1 MSDSAMLQKMSD
13 TVRFLAADMVQR
25 ANSGHPGM
33 PMGMADI
40 LTVFSSHYRHNP
52 KNPKW
57 AGRDRVVFSG
67 GHGSALIY
75 SMLYLWGYGLEMEDL
90 KAFRQ
95 LGSKTPGHPECTH
108 TEGIEVTTGPLG
120 QGVANAVGFAMAGQ
134 YAKHAI
140 SADAFDHKVY
150 CFCGDGDLE
159 EGISYEACSL
169 AGHLNLNN
177 MVLIYD
183 SNNIT
188 IEGDTS
194 IALSEDIEMRFK
206 AQNWEVVTIDGHD
219 FEQIDAA
226 FVKAKSQT
234 KPLLIIAKTKI
245 GKGAAT
251 MEGSHHTHGAPL
263 GTDELAQSKQNAE
276 FSGEVSFFVSDD
288 VKVRFRSAVDKGDL
302 LEKEWNRQ
310 TASIKETLNSY
321 LTPDFNTI
329 DFPVFN
335 AGESHATRDTNGKIL
350 NAIAKAVPGFF
361 GGSADLAPS
370 NKTELGG
377 MGDFP
382 MGKNLHFGI
391 REHAM
396 AAITNGIANYGLFLP
411 FCATFF
417 IFSDYLKPAARVAAL
432 MKAKLFYVFTHDSIG
447 VGEDGATHQPIEQ
460 LSTFRAMPGFYTFRP
475 ADGVENVEN
484 WKTALNLQ
492 APSAFVCSRQKLPV
506 LDRSKSRGDVAK
518 GGYLIREVDDATVTL
533 IATGSEVEIA
543 LKAQTLLDAKGTKAN
558 VVSVPCFDL
567 FVQQE
572 GDYIDTIIN
581 PSHLTVAVEA
591 ASGIE
596 WYRFADAVVGMNSF
610 GESAPAEKL
619 YEHFGITAEA
629 VVETVAAL

>member
-1 MSDSAMLQKMSD
+1 ML
-13 TVRFLAADMVQR
+13 
-25 ANSGHPGM
+25 H
-33 PMGMADI
+33 
-40 LTVFSSHYRHNP
+40 
-52 KNPKW
+52 
-57 AGRDRVVFSG
+57 
-67 GHGSALIY
+67 
-75 SMLYLWGYGLEMEDL
+75 LWGYGVEMEDL
-90 KAFRQ
+90 KQFRQ

-108 TEGIEVTTGPLG
+108 TDGIEVTTGPLG
-120 QGVANAVGFAMAGQ
+120 QGVANAVGFAMAGL
-134 YAKHAI
+134 YAKNAI
-140 SADAFDHKVY
+140 DTDAFNHKVY

-159 EGISYEACSL
+159 EGISYEACSV

-177 MVLIYD
+177 LVLIYD

-188 IEGDTS
+188 IEGDTAIS
-194 IALSEDIEMRFK
+194 ISEDIQMRFE
-206 AQNWEVVTIDGHD
+206 AQKWEVTTIDGHNFD
-219 FEQIDAA
+219 AIDAA
-226 FVKAKSQT
+226 LTKARTQT

-263 GTDELAQSKQNAE
+263 GSDELAKSKQQAD
-276 FSGEVSFFVSDD
+276 FAGEVSFFVSDD
-288 VKVRFRSAVDKGDL
+288 VMVRFRSAIDRGDL
-302 LEKEWNRQ
+302 LEREWNAA
-310 TASIKETLNSY
+310 TASLKATIESY
-321 LTPDFNTI
+321 TAPDFTKI
-329 DFPVFN
+329 EFPEFK

-350 NAIAKAVPGFF
+350 NAVAKALPGFL

-370 NKTELGG
+370 NKTELSD

-382 MGKNLHFGI
+382 TGKNLHFGI
-391 REHAM
+391 REHSM
-396 AAITNGIANYGLFLP
+396 AAITSGIAAYGLFLP

-447 VGEDGATHQPIEQ
+447 VGEDGATHQPVEQ
-460 LSTFRAMPGFYTFRP
+460 LTTFRAMPGFYTFRP
-475 ADGVENVEN
+475 ADGIENVEN
-484 WKTALNLQ
+484 WKTALTLQ

-506 LDRSKSRGDVAK
+506 LERSKSRGDVAK
-518 GGYLIREVDDATVTL
+518 GGYLISEVDEATVTL

-543 LKAQTLLDAKGTKAN
+543 LKAQSLLDAKGVKAN

-567 FVQQE
+567 FVEQE

>member
-57 AGRDRVVFSG
+57 LNRDRVVFSG

-75 SMLYLWGYGLEMEDL
+75 SMLHLWGYDVSMEDL
-90 KAFRQ
+90 KSFRQ
-95 LGSKTPGHPECTH
+95 LGSKTPGHPESSH

-120 QGVANAVGFAMAGQ
+120 QGVANAVGFSMASQ
-134 YAKHAI
+134 YARHTI
-140 SADAFDHKVY
+140 GDVIDHKVY

-159 EGISYEACSL
+159 EGISYEACSV
-169 AGHLNLNN
+169 AGHLGLDNL
-177 MVLIYD
+177 VLIYD

-194 IALSEDIEMRFK
+194 IALSEDIQKRFE
-206 AQNWEVVTIDGHD
+206 AQNWDVMTIDGHNFD
-219 FEQIDAA
+219 EIDAA
-226 FVKAKSQT
+226 FVKAQSQT
-234 KPLLIIAKTKI
+234 KPMLIIAKTKI

-263 GTDELAQSKQNAE
+263 GDEELAKSKQAAD
-276 FSGEVSFFVSDD
+276 FAADVSFYVSDD
-288 VKVRFRSAVDKGDL
+288 VLLRFRSAVEKGDL
-302 LEKEWNRQ
+302 LEREWNKK
-310 TASIKETLNSY
+310 AENCKEIIHTLEN
-321 LTPDFNTI
+321 PDFSAI
-329 DFPVFN
+329 QFPEFK

-350 NAIAKAVPGFF
+350 NAIAATLPGFF
-361 GGSADLAPS
+361 GGSADLGPS
-370 NKTELGG
+370 NKTELKD

-382 MGKNLHFGI
+382 KGKNLHFGI
-391 REHAM
+391 REHSM
-396 AAITNGIANYGLFLP
+396 AAMTNGIAKYGPFLP

-432 MKAKLFYVFTHDSIG
+432 MSAKLFYVFTHDSIG
-447 VGEDGATHQPIEQ
+447 VGEDGATHQPVEQ
-460 LSTFRAMPGFYTFRP
+460 LSTFRAMPNFYTFRP
-475 ADGVENVEN
+475 ADGIENVDN
-484 WKTALNLQ
+484 WKTALSMN
-492 APSAFVCSRQKLPV
+492 APCAFVCSRQKLPV
-506 LDRSKSRGDVAK
+506 IDRSKSRGSVSK
-518 GGYLIREVDDATVTL
+518 GGYLISESDEATITL

-543 LKAQTLLDAKGTKAN
+543 MNAKAMLEAEGKKVN

-567 FVQQE
+567 FVEQDA
-572 GDYIDTIIN
+572 DYIDGIIN
-581 PSHLTVAVEA
+581 PSHIKVAIEA

-596 WYRFADAVVGMNSF
+596 WYRFADAVIGMNSF
-610 GESAPAEKL
+610 GESAPADKL
-619 YEHFGITAEA
+619 FKHFGITAEA
-629 VVETVAAL
+629 VVETVKAL